1 MWNNYDSVVAGA
13 AGAVAA
19 GAAEEL
25 EEATVAEVAVDAVA
39 GADVAGADVAVAAG
53 AAGAGADSEE
63 GATEEWAGIAAVAAV
78 VDDDDAVGEDEREGL
93 IAHAAAETAPPA
105 PQRSAFDQMAVVVV
119 SLPVDGVAAAASFGA
134 WAAFQEGT
142 QGAEWEIQVAD
153 PCQGDAENTAAVDAA
168 AAVDVAANI
177 VAESAGVVYVAVGF
191 VAGPGRTKSFLVGVT
206 NK

>member
-25 EEATVAEVAVDAVA
+25 EEATVA
-39 GADVAGADVAVAAG
+39 DVVVADVAVASADVVVAAV
-53 AAGAGADSEE
+53 AAGAVADSEE

-78 VDDDDAVGEDEREGL
+78 DDDAAVGEDEREGL

-119 SLPVDGVAAAASFGA
+119 SLPVDGLAAAASFGA

-168 AAVDVAANI
+168 AVDVAANI

>member
-1 MWNNYDSVVAGA
+1 MWNNYDSVVAGV

-39 GADVAGADVAVAAG
+39 GADVAVAAG
-53 AAGAGADSEE
+53 AGGAGADSEE

-78 VDDDDAVGEDEREGL
+78 DDDAAVGEDEREGL

-119 SLPVDGVAAAASFGA
+119 SLPVDGLAAAASFGA